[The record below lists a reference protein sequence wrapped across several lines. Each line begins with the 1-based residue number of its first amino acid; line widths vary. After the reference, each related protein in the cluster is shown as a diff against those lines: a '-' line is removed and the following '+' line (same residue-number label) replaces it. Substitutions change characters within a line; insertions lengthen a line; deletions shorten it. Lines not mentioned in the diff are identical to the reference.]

1 MAIVV
6 EFFGTVRSRAETADT
21 VLTSIDGK
29 LRLGEAI
36 AVLSGRFP
44 RLCGHCLIGNRLAE
58 GFAASVDGKIFVT
71 EPEDL
76 IFDGQ
81 TLLLMSSDAG
91 G

>member
-58 GFAASVDGKIFVT
+58 GFVASVQK
-71 EPEDL
+71 
-76 IFDGQ
+76 Q
-81 TLLLMSSDAG
+81 CA
-91 G
+91 